1 MFEDCGCSG
10 GEWLCV
16 HEKERES
23 SYCMNNIIYRLWT
36 ARVSWL
42 FSFFLFSV
50 SYQSLFFFSFSFC
63 FFFKFSLHFFVN
75 VSFFSLSFLMDSG
88 HQQ

>member
-10 GEWLCV
+10 VEWLCV

-36 ARVSWL
+36 ARVSWFRFF
-42 FSFFLFSV
+42 FSFQFLI
-50 SYQSLFFFSFSFC
+50 SLSFFSFSFS

-75 VSFFSLSFLMDSG
+75 VSFFSLSFF
-88 HQQ
+88 